1 MKRIKKNLSVLLLLS
16 TLAANAQL
24 SRTAADNL
32 VLNTIIND
40 TTKVIY
46 AMEETLA
53 RGESVMTADGI
64 EYENPYENSY
74 VYFIDDIP
82 AANWNHTCRYLF
94 VNKLDGLYTVFNET
108 MLPNDYKSFTRIG
121 MQPNRSIWQWPY
133 QNYTIPSKAAPN
145 GKLYAVLIAGI
156 SNGSDIKRWYSL
168 SCVYTALVNKY
179 GFIEDINNSHIFVC
193 ADRDIEDALSDYY
206 HYGLSTLYAEYDLN
220 HSGEVSNC
228 QDFNHTYSTKRDIEI
243 VFDQLAG
250 SKTSSDNI
258 PELTEEDQL
267 FVMIC
272 GDGSKTTNNSRVRL
286 TSGSNTEY
294 LYDYDLTNWVR
305 NIKCSQM
312 TFLIDCNFSGG
323 FIDNLMNDNLA
334 ACKNRAV
341 HTSTDATHY
350 SWTEKHITMN
360 NYYRG
365 GGNGSDAFF
374 DKVDEYTYYW
384 SAASL
389 GYYPI
394 IEIYDD
400 STSGPWYKY
409 DNTGIGQFQWNEFN
423 SFNEGAGYSHVGYD
437 VNPDTDQDGVVSM
450 DEAFKFADNLDSYS
464 RRGYFNPTQLLYYD
478 SDAGVYDTCVEY
490 PSKLYESTFTKELI
504 TLDGYRG
511 TISNDAETGV
521 GHKYTLVNNLPV
533 AQNATLTINDNCII
547 RSQNIILENYG
558 TVTTG
563 QNINNATF
571 KKVRISNKGGNMTLK
586 HCTFD
591 TCNLI
596 ATYDGLFRVENS
608 TFNKTLLVATVDDQ
622 QVEPY
627 NVIIKDNDFNNSTM
641 SNRSIYLDRV
651 PYCDVSGN
659 NITCGGDG
667 IYING
672 LTGLSNNYI
681 FSDNEITNCGGH
693 GFVSYNSNAKLYGN
707 TISYNDNDGI
717 RSLNTS
723 SLYIRGDS
731 LASTIYDTQRIIQN
745 GRYQVYASNNSYP
758 QDFHYNHLLGNG
770 TSTDY
775 ILYYESNN
783 PFDYRPFPINVNKN
797 CWNPLSNN
805 SISSHLYT
813 NGNLAFSYLPTWT
826 PTGPFSMPNRSETML
841 DLGDSYV
848 ENGNYEEARDIYMEI
863 VSEYP
868 ESIEAVGALKA
879 LFAIERETSGN
890 FVNLKNYY
898 LGLLSDNYLGDMA
911 DNLAN
916 KCDVEMSNYIDA
928 IGWYESKITDTDALY
943 SDRVFAEID
952 LGDLYLQMEKDG
964 SKGIQ
969 GKMTEYVPES
979 KETHEK
985 RTHYLLSTIPGE
997 SEHSAMSNMSVTNAL
1012 NTTKVTCSPNPAN
1025 DNITLSYTLEQDSDV
1040 EINIL
1045 NVYGKM
1051 VKNVNISKQLCGSH
1065 SIDLDISKL
1074 PEGIY
1079 YGIIKPNNN
1088 DKKTIKI
1095 IKH

>member
-1 MKRIKKNLSVLLLLS
+1 MVK
-16 TLAANAQL
+16 
-24 SRTAADNL
+24 D
-32 VLNTIIND
+32 
-40 TTKVIY
+40 
-46 AMEETLA
+46 
-53 RGESVMTADGI
+53 
-64 EYENPYENSY
+64 
-74 VYFIDDIP
+74 ID
-82 AANWNHTCRYLF
+82 
-94 VNKLDGLYTVFNET
+94 
-108 MLPNDYKSFTRIG
+108 
-121 MQPNRSIWQWPY
+121 
-133 QNYTIPSKAAPN
+133 
-145 GKLYAVLIAGI
+145 
-156 SNGSDIKRWYSL
+156 
-168 SCVYTALVNKY
+168 
-179 GFIEDINNSHIFVC
+179 
-193 ADRDIEDALSDYY
+193 
-206 HYGLSTLYAEYDLN
+206 
-220 HSGEVSNC
+220 
-228 QDFNHTYSTKRDIEI
+228 
-243 VFDQLAG
+243 
-250 SKTSSDNI
+250 
-258 PELTEEDQL
+258 
-267 FVMIC
+267 
-272 GDGSKTTNNSRVRL
+272 
-286 TSGSNTEY
+286 
-294 LYDYDLTNWVR
+294 
-305 NIKCSQM
+305 CSQM
-312 TFLIDCNFSGG
+312 TFLLQPCYSGG
-323 FIDNLMNDNLA
+323 FVDDLSDITNA
-334 ACKNRAV
+334 KCKNRAIQSA
-341 HTSTDATHY
+341 TSDNKYSHAENYINFATSNPWPIRSNDNGY
-350 SWTEKHITMN
+350 SVGE
-360 NYYRG
+360 
-365 GGNGSDAFF
+365 F
-374 DKVDEYTYYW
+374 TYYW
-384 SAASL
+384 CAALL

-394 IEIYDD
+394 IRLNQTPII
-400 STSGPWYKY
+400 GPWNVYSE
-409 DNTGIGQFQWNEFN
+409 NMIG
-423 SFNEGAGYSHVGYD
+423 SFPWDAFFTETPVLNHIQYD
-437 VNPDTDQDGVVSM
+437 VSPDIDNDGVVSM
-450 DEAFKFADNLDSYS
+450 DEAFVFARKLDSWDTL
-464 RRGYFNPTQLLYYD
+464 GYYNPYFPYENGTNLV
-478 SDAGVYDTCVEY
+478 SVEC
-490 PSKLYESTFTKELI
+490 PQSSYESTFTKELI
-504 TLDGYRG
+504 TLGGYGG

-783 PFDYRPFPINVNKN
+783 PFDNRPFPINVNKN

-898 LGLLSDNYLGDMA
+898 FGLLSDNYLGDMA

-997 SEHSAMSNMSVTNAL
+997 SEHSVMSNMSVTNAL